1 MSTIRPTASRQV
13 LLLWVVAVAS
23 LCLAQTAVAGES
35 IPFRS
40 RDVGTFTLPGPCG
53 DGGLRV
59 VIEGTGTATHLGR
72 YTYEADECFNPVT
85 GAFSGVPIITAAN
98 GEQLFGTYTGQVAPT
113 SDPAVVSY
121 VEQMSISGGTGRFSD
136 AWGTFE
142 VVGEANLAD
151 LVYHQSLAGI
161 IANLGRK

>member
-1 MSTIRPTASRQV
+1 MSTIRPTAIRPV
-13 LLLWVVAVAS
+13 LLLWMVAVAS
-23 LCLAQTAVAGES
+23 LCLAQAAVAGES
-35 IPFRS
+35 IVFRG
-40 RDVGTFTLPGPCG
+40 RDVGTFALPGPCG

-72 YTYEADECFNPVT
+72 YTYEAEECFNPVT

-113 SDPAVVSY
+113 SDPAIVSY

-142 VVGEANLAD
+142 VVGEANLVD